1 MIFKY
6 LTKSFYINLSII
18 FLIFFLDR
26 ASKLYVIYLDKK
38 NLNSKLFSSE
48 FLNIDLIW
56 NEGIAFGL
64 FSFNQNNLGSDIF
77 NSAYLN
83 IVLIWNKGIA
93 FGLFS
98 FNESHLYNI
107 LSLIISIIVVI
118 LVIMSLK
125 SHGFKRYSLLM
136 IVGGALGNLHDRIFF
151 NAVPDFI
158 DFHIGNFHWFI
169 FNVSDIFITLG
180 VISMIV
186 LELADNKTEET
197 K

>member
-1 MIFKY
+1 MILKFLSKNSIISFSFVILVY
-6 LTKSFYINLSII
+6 LLDRLTKI
-18 FLIFFLDR
+18 F
-26 ASKLYVIYLDKK
+26 VIQLDK
-38 NLNSKLFSSE
+38 NS
-48 FLNIDLIW
+48 
-56 NEGIAFGL
+56 
-64 FSFNQNNLGSDIF
+64 LGSEIF
-77 NSAYLN
+77 SSAYLN

-98 FNESHLYNI
+98 FDEIHFYNI
-107 LSLIISIIVVI
+107 LTLLISIVVVI

-125 SHGFKRYSLLM
+125 NEGFKRYSLLM
-136 IVGGALGNLHDRIFF
+136 IVGGALGNLHDRIFS

-186 LELADNKTEET
+186 LELADNRIKKT

>member
-1 MIFKY
+1 MILKFLSKN
-6 LTKSFYINLSII
+6 FYISFSIVI
-18 FLIFFLDR
+18 LIYFLDR
-26 ASKLYVIYLDKK
+26 LSKIYVIQLDK
-38 NLNSKLFSSE
+38 
-48 FLNIDLIW
+48 
-56 NEGIAFGL
+56 
-64 FSFNQNNLGSDIF
+64 NNLGSDIF

-93 FGLFS
+93 FGLLS
-98 FNESHLYNI
+98 FNESHLYNVI
-107 LSLIISIIVVI
+107 SLIIAIIIIV

-125 SHGFKRYSLLM
+125 SQGFKRYSLLM

-180 VISMIV
+180 VISMIIV
-186 LELADNKTEET
+186 ELIDKDKYNNDKNI
-197 K
+197 

>member
-1 MIFKY
+1 MIFKF
-6 LTKSFYINLSII
+6 LSKNFYIS
-18 FLIFFLDR
+18 FLIVFFIYFLDR
-26 ASKLYVIYLDKK
+26 LSKIYVIELDK
-38 NLNSKLFSSE
+38 
-48 FLNIDLIW
+48 
-56 NEGIAFGL
+56 
-64 FSFNQNNLGSDIF
+64 NNLRSDIF
-77 NSAYLN
+77 NSAYLD

-107 LSLIISIIVVI
+107 LSLIIAIIIIV

-125 SHGFKRYSLLM
+125 NKGFKRYSLLM

-180 VISMIV
+180 VISMIIV
-186 LELADNKTEET
+186 ELIEKDNYDNDK
-197 K
+197 KI

>member
-1 MIFKY
+1 MIFKF
-6 LTKSFYINLSII
+6 LSKNFYISFSIVA
-18 FLIFFLDR
+18 LIYFLDR
-26 ASKLYVIYLDKK
+26 LSKIYVIQLDK
-38 NLNSKLFSSE
+38 
-48 FLNIDLIW
+48 
-56 NEGIAFGL
+56 
-64 FSFNQNNLGSDIF
+64 NNLGSDIF

-93 FGLFS
+93 FGLLS
-98 FNESHLYNI
+98 FNESYLYNI
-107 LSLIISIIVVI
+107 ISLIIAIIIIV

-125 SHGFKRYSLLM
+125 SQGFKRYSLLM
-136 IVGGALGNLHDRIFF
+136 IVGGALGNLHDRFFF

-180 VISMIV
+180 VSNMIV
-186 LELADNKTEET
+186 LELADNKS